1 MMCLFRGRKGL
12 KHTKQRNILRGSSR
26 SLHGNQRE
34 LRWGSEWRNNTKK
47 NMTKGHDKNIF
58 LIIELQAEGK
68 YTLKGGG
75 NVKNSDN
82 CFNHCTCFIVSNTG
96 LGYYNCIALCS
107 ERA

>member
-1 MMCLFRGRKGL
+1 MKILRNQNEYHDYKPIFGGETQWRGMAKSILNVLVMTDDVSFQRQKGKSL

-58 LIIELQAEGK
+58 LIIEL
-68 YTLKGGG
+68 
-75 NVKNSDN
+75 
-82 CFNHCTCFIVSNTG
+82 
-96 LGYYNCIALCS
+96 
-107 ERA
+107 